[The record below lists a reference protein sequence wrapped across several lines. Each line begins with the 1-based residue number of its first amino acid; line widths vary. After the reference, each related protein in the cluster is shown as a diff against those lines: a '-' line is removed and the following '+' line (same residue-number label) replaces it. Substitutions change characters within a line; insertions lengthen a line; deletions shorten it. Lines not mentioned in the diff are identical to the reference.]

1 MSNPPLTP
9 RSARVKEARRLTRH
23 ASRAQRRQF
32 LVEGPQ
38 AVREALGVAG
48 CVDDLFVTGEAIARH
63 DDIAVLAAAASVD
76 LTLSSDDAVAALAGS
91 VSPQGMVAVCRF
103 LDVALSDALGSDAR
117 LVAVG
122 AHVRDPGNA
131 GSLIRCAD
139 AAGADAVVFAGS
151 SVDPYNDKA
160 VRSSAGSIF
169 HLPLVVGTT
178 VAAVVGE
185 LRGHGFEILAADA
198 TGSQSL
204 DESLDAGTLAG
215 RVAWIFGNEA
225 WGIPPDEV
233 ALADHAIAVP
243 IYGRAES
250 LNVSSAAA
258 VCLYTTARA
267 QRAGETR

>member
-1 MSNPPLTP
+1 M
-9 RSARVKEARRLTRH
+9 RE
-23 ASRAQRRQF
+23 RRQF

-38 AVREALGVAG
+38 AVREALGVTG

-76 LTLSSDDAVAALAGS
+76 VTLSSAEAVAALAGS

-103 LDVALSDALGSDAR
+103 IDVALSDALGSAAR

-178 VAAVVGE
+178 VAAAVRE
-185 LRGHGFEILAADA
+185 LRGRGFEILAADS

-233 ALADHAIAVP
+233 ALADHAGRRTDLRQSREPQRVDRSRRVP
-243 IYGRAES
+243 LHHGTGPTSRRHSVSRAKPVRTAKGRAG
-250 LNVSSAAA
+250 
-258 VCLYTTARA
+258 CPARPSD
-267 QRAGETR
+267 R